1 MPKTTWTKPSK
12 VNIPLHNPTTK
23 YYDLLVQEG
32 DRVKVGQ
39 PIAHRYATDLKIPV
53 FASISGIFKEIKSME
68 IINGIQMD
76 HAVIENDYEFTK
88 ADRNKLTRRSAK
100 ELRDHIVTMG
110 IGGQYQNGMQTPLA
124 FDESIQYVVINA
136 VYQNQAFTKQTIAVF
151 EDSFA
156 KIVAGAALLGQASDA
171 PVTILTNQP
180 ELKALAEQ
188 DGISVQWVKPV
199 AHKAW
204 EYQALKAVAK
214 RKVPFNPLEI
224 GLLFTTSSVAK
235 AVYDAVEEG
244 IPYTQ
249 VEVHLMSDEGVTVI
263 DVPVGTSITDVLGQL
278 NQSATPSDQWFSGSV
293 LYGSPYKTDQF
304 VVSDQS
310 FDIGVTKNIIT
321 EDVCIKCGLCNDACP
336 VGILPQNIMDAEIR
350 EVEDRIYDYKVD
362 QCVECGLCSYVCP
375 SEINVLEWQRR
386 AKRRVARGVE

>member
-12 VNIPLHNPTTK
+12 VSIPLHNPTTK
-23 YYDLLVQEG
+23 YYDLLV
-32 DRVKVGQ
+32 KVGDKVSIGQ
-39 PIAHRYATDLKIPV
+39 AIAHRYATDLKIPV
-53 FASISGIFKEIKSME
+53 FASISGTVKEIKSME

-76 HAVIENDYEFTK
+76 HAVIENDYESRRVE
-88 ADRNKLTRRSAK
+88 RNKLTRRSAK
-100 ELRDHIVTMG
+100 EIRDHITSMG
-110 IGGQYQNGMQTPLA
+110 IGGQYQSGMQTPLA
-124 FDESIQYVVINA
+124 FDESIRHVVINA
-136 VYQNQAFTKQTIAVF
+136 VYQNQAFTKESIEVL
-151 EDSFA
+151 EDSYA

-171 PVTILTNQP
+171 PVTILTNQTS
-180 ELKALAEQ
+180 LKTVAEQ
-188 DGISVQWVKPV
+188 DGVSVQWVKPV

-214 RKVPFNPLEI
+214 EKVPFNPLEI

-244 IPYTQ
+244 VPYTQ
-249 VEVHLMSDEGVTVI
+249 VEVHLMSDDGVSFI
-263 DVPVGTSITDVLGQL
+263 DVPIGTSISDIVGQL
-278 NQSATPSDQWFSGSV
+278 NLSSLNEGQWFNGNV

-304 VVSDQS
+304 VVSDQA
-310 FDIGVTKNIIT
+310 FDIGNTKNVIT
-321 EDVCIKCGLCNDACP
+321 EDVCIKCGLCNDVCP

-362 QCVECGLCSYVCP
+362 QCVECGLCSYICP

>member
-1 MPKTTWTKPSK
+1 MPKMTWTKPSK

-32 DRVKVGQ
+32 DRVNIGQ
-39 PIAHRYATDLKIPV
+39 PIAHRYAAELKIPV

-76 HAVIENDYEFTK
+76 HAVIENDYESTK
-88 ADRNKLTRRSAK
+88 VDRNKLTRRSAK
-100 ELRDHIVTMG
+100 ELRDHIVNMG

-124 FDESIQYVVINA
+124 FDESIQHVVINA

-171 PVTILTNQP
+171 PVTILTNQA

-204 EYQALKAVAK
+204 EYQALKAIAK

-224 GLLFTTSSVAK
+224 GVLFTTSSVAK

-249 VEVHLMSDEGVTVI
+249 VEVHLMSDEDVTVI
-263 DVPVGTSITDVLGQL
+263 DVPVGTSLTDVLGQL
-278 NQSATPSDQWFSGSV
+278 NKSATSSDQWFSGSV

-310 FDIGVTKNIIT
+310 FDIGVTKNVIT

>member
-1 MPKTTWTKPSK
+1 MPKMTWTKPSK

-23 YYDLLVQEG
+23 YYDLLVNVG
-32 DRVKVGQ
+32 DSVKVGQ

-53 FASISGIFKEIKSME
+53 FASISGTVKEIKSME
-68 IINGIQMD
+68 VTNGIQMD
-76 HAVIENDYEFTK
+76 HVVIENDYEFHRVE
-88 ADRNKLTRRSAK
+88 RNKLTRRSAK
-100 ELRDHIVTMG
+100 ELRDHITTMG

-124 FDESIQYVVINA
+124 FDESIQQVVINA
-136 VYQNQAFTKQTIAVF
+136 VYQNQAFTKKAVAVL
-151 EDSFA
+151 EDSYP
-156 KIVAGAALLGQASDA
+156 KIIAGSALLGQASDA
-171 PVTILTNQP
+171 PVTIVTNQQA
-180 ELKALAEQ
+180 LKLLAEQ
-188 DGISVQWVKPV
+188 DGINVQWVKPV

-204 EYQALKAVAK
+204 EYQALKAIAK
-214 RKVPFNPLEI
+214 QKIPFNPLEI
-224 GLLFTTSSVAK
+224 GLLFTTSSLAK

-249 VEVHLMSDEGVTVI
+249 VEVHLMSDDDFTMI
-263 DVPVGTSITDVLGQL
+263 DVPIGTSISDVLGQL
-278 NQSATPSDQWFSGSV
+278 NKQTNSTEQWFSGSV

-304 VVSDQS
+304 VVSDQA
-310 FDIGVTKNIIT
+310 FDIGVTKNVIT
-321 EDVCIKCGLCNDACP
+321 EDVCIKCGLCNDVCP

-362 QCVECGLCSYVCP
+362 QCVECGLCSYICP